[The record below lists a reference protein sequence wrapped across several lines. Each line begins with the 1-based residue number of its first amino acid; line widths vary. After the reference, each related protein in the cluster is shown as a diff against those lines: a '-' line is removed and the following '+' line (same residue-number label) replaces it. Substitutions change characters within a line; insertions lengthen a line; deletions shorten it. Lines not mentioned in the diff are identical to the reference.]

1 MAATPKDG
9 AASPSW
15 VGSSQPR
22 RTGSRST
29 LNPGL
34 PSLGLA
40 SEGLLGGL
48 RTPVSRRPTFDRL
61 GNSCDVL
68 GSISTAAARDV
79 DQASPCKVSQITSHV
94 LRTQIE
100 AGFRQRIRQS
110 GIGEAGD

>member
-15 VGSSQPR
+15 VGPSQPR

-29 LNPGL
+29 LDPGL

-48 RTPVSRRPTFDRL
+48 RRPLSRRPTCARL
-61 GNSCDVL
+61 GDRRDVL
-68 GSISTAAARDV
+68 GSISTAAARNV
-79 DQASPCKVSQITSHV
+79 DQASLCKVSQITSHV
-94 LRTQIE
+94 LGTQID
-100 AGFRQRIRQS
+100 AGFRPLIRQS
-110 GIGEAGD
+110 GIGGA